1 MTYARPVTDERYVA
15 ERFGER
21 SARDATCA
29 GMEIV
34 RQELDRIEEGT

>member
-21 SARDATCA
+21 SAREATSA
-29 GMEIV
+29 GIEIV
-34 RQELDRIEEGT
+34 RLELDRIEERT